1 MFEIKLF
8 IAVVMFFFFVH
19 GVKGNLSSGEQ
30 SAFSN
35 IVDGASNIVLGIAT
49 SVTYKE
55 DTDSVK
61 LARKKD
67 WLYYEMRILPIR
79 VLRGDIVSY
88 SEAQKNGESV
98 GLTVPF
104 RDRSPYFD
112 SGSPTV
118 YFRPRV
124 GLTYIIFLNE
134 VKSGTCDLSDRRLGI
149 LPIHPATVKSEEQ
162 NIWKLLIETLKSVE
176 IPKYLHDE
184 LFDCLFGLDVSET
197 EKDELL
203 QANYAYYINLLATV
217 KEKLND
223 AEGRIKK
230 GAVKGKSSQ
239 KKETVTSPL
248 LELRSD

>member
-8 IAVVMFFFFVH
+8 VALGVLSFFVH
-19 GVKGNLSSGEQ
+19 GVRGNLSSGEQ
-30 SAFSN
+30 PAFSN

-67 WLYYEMRILPIR
+67 WLYYEMRMVPIR
-79 VLRGDIVSY
+79 VLRGDVVSY
-88 SEAQKNGESV
+88 SEAQQSGESV
-98 GLTVPF
+98 GITVPF

-112 SGSPTV
+112 SGSPKV
-118 YFRPRV
+118 YFRPHV
-124 GLTYIIFLNE
+124 GLTYVVFLNE
-134 VKSGTCDLSDRRLGI
+134 TKAGTCALSDRRLGI
-149 LPIHPATVKSEEQ
+149 LPIHPAIVGSEEQ
-162 NIWKLLIETLKSVE
+162 DIWKLLIETLKSVE

-184 LFDCLFGLDVSET
+184 LFDCLFGLDISET
-197 EKDELL
+197 EEDELL
-203 QANYAYYINLLATV
+203 QANYAYYINLLTTV

-239 KKETVTSPL
+239 QEETVTSPL